1 MPSLAEFDA
10 VVEVGGDGGA
20 SSSVGVP
27 EYTRVHHAM
36 RSPFGRE
43 VERTNGV
50 DG

>member
-27 EYTRVHHAM
+27 EYTRVHHAL
-36 RSPFGRE
+36 SVRE
-43 VERTNGV
+43 RGGVEPTNGV